1 MQMASHDR
9 YMKAAR
15 SFLILLILYVE
26 LFEQLDY
33 LEVPMVHCVVEAV
46 EALCIQ
52 FVQLLFHRTLHEQL
66 YDVQTRKSKRNRSES
81 NRG

>member
-9 YMKAAR
+9 YMQAAR

-33 LEVPMVHCVVEAV
+33 LEVPMVHGIVEAV
-46 EALCIQ
+46 EALCI
-52 FVQLLFHRTLHEQL
+52 
-66 YDVQTRKSKRNRSES
+66 
-81 NRG
+81 